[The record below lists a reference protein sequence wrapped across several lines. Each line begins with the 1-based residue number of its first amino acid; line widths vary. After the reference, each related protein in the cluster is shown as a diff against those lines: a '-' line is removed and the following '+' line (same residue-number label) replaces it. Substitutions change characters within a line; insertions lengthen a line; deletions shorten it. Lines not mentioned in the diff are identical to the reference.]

1 MTDLELIFSMLG
13 EAATTEIVKNT
24 DPQGFPE
31 NQIAARQGGKIAGNA
46 RKELEK
52 RAGKTWSALPITF
65 RRRNRR
71 RLSKKAAAEQMDGLA
86 PGFSGARLSRFLKP
100 GKSVRACRHSG
111 FGEGTSKCAVCKSLM

>member
-52 RAGKTWSALPITF
+52 KSGKNVVRTT
-65 RRRNRR
+65 NY
-71 RLSKKAAAEQMDGLA
+71 LSEKKQKKIE
-86 PGFSGARLSRFLKP
+86 
-100 GKSVRACRHSG
+100 
-111 FGEGTSKCAVCKSLM
+111 